1 MRVPRLHLGRRSEAA
16 VEYAHANVA
25 VGATPWRDA
34 RYCVVDLELTSLDPA
49 SGEIVSFGAVSVDD
63 GRVVAH
69 GAVYGLVRPLR
80 AVPEESVLVHG
91 IRSVDLAEAPV
102 IDDAMATLLSA
113 MAGRVLVVHAADVE
127 RTFLRLPLRRQGA
140 RLREPVLDTQVLGR
154 LLLAERSGAAPR
166 WLSLADLVTALGLPS
181 HRPHH
186 ALGDA
191 LTTAQAFIAVA
202 THLETFGPVTVRSLA
217 RAPTRLERLLH
228 YPAVSPHTPT

>member
-154 LLLAERSGAAPR
+154 LLLAERSGAAMPAVTP
-166 WLSLADLVTALGLPS
+166 STISFISQMLASGSTPWSTVSTALATVHPGAMDHTS
-181 HRPHH
+181 F
-186 ALGDA
+186 
-191 LTTAQAFIAVA
+191 TA
-202 THLETFGPVTVRSLA
+202 R
-217 RAPTRLERLLH
+217 PTRSASRTFIVGLSSGRLV
-228 YPAVSPHTPT
+228 PFVARWD